1 MRTAPT
7 IVPGLTAAALVLAG
21 CAGPT
26 ASPVASPGM
35 VRGADAATP
44 TVEQW
49 EFMGRPG
56 KMIRT
61 DSYRIFTTEADP
73 TLVAAMPVFLEEA
86 LNTYT
91 TEFGPLP
98 RPPMKLDTF
107 LMGDRQQWESLTR
120 QLMGEQAGPYLK
132 IDRGGFASGGRAV
145 LRGIGRR
152 DTLAIAAHEG
162 WHQYTQRTF
171 KDLLPVWL
179 EEGAAVWMEGFVME
193 PGGARPEFR
202 PWANAERYD
211 QLVRIVN
218 DNRIWPLKQL
228 LATSPQTLI
237 GESTEATLTY
247 YAQLWGLMLF
257 LREGAGG
264 RFAPDLRRVMADA
277 ASGRLDEALKG
288 ASAASRLA
296 PRGIQVFNA
305 YFADPE
311 AVGREYTT
319 FLRTITEPRFRP
331 QIVRGES
338 PVSGAS
344 R

>member
-1 MRTAPT
+1 MRQAPQ
-7 IVPGLTAAALVLAG
+7 ILPRLSIAILALAG

-26 ASPVASPGM
+26 TSPVASPGM
-35 VRGADAATP
+35 VRGTDAGAP
-44 TVEQW
+44 AIEEW

-61 DSYRIFTTEADP
+61 DSYRVFTTEPDP
-73 TLVAAMPVFLEEA
+73 ALVADMPVFLEQA

-107 LMGDRQQWESLTR
+107 LMGDRQQWEAMTR
-120 QLMGEQAGPYLK
+120 QLMGDQAGPYLK

-171 KDLLPVWL
+171 RDPLPAWL

-193 PGGARPEFR
+193 PGGAEFR

-211 QLVRIVN
+211 QLVRIVS

-228 LATSPQTLI
+228 LATNPQTLI

-264 RFAPDLRRVMADA
+264 RFAPDLNRVMADA
-277 ASGRLDEALKG
+277 ASGRLNETLKG
-288 ASAASRLA
+288 ANAASRLA

-311 AVGREYTT
+311 AVGREYAL
-319 FLRTITEPRFRP
+319 FLRMITETRFRP
-331 QIVRGES
+331 QITRGES
-338 PVSGAS
+338 PVIGTP